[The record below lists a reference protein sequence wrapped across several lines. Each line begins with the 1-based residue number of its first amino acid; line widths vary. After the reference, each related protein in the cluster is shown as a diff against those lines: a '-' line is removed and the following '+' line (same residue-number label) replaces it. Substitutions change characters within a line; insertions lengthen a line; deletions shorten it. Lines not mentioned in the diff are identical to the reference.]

1 VPSASSKPIE
11 RRPIHRNRLCR
22 PGKPRWSSTIPA
34 TLARPLREEA
44 GIEVINAADGVV
56 QLQVTPDLRNPAG
69 TLQGAMVA
77 LLAEAAAE
85 DLMAT
90 RFASPM
96 VVTELDLRYLRKAQ
110 IGPVRTR
117 TQLLGTGPDAP
128 IQVEVIDTS
137 TDQITTLAYARA
149 APVS

>member
-1 VPSASSKPIE
+1 MEGGQHRSLHGAGCSRNHPNGIYEIRGRAGSEAHVV
-11 RRPIHRNRLCR
+11 RRTDVR
-22 PGKPRWSSTIPA
+22 GGSF
-34 TLARPLREEA
+34 
-44 GIEVINAADGVV
+44 
-56 QLQVTPDLRNPAG
+56 
-69 TLQGAMVA
+69 
-77 LLAEAAAE
+77 LAEAAAE